1 MADLLSWSSH
11 SPWNR
16 WISRG
21 STDVPRDQAACTIL
35 VLDPPGWPKSS
46 PLSACDEG
54 DDVGSFQRRDDC
66 RPRLDRI
73 PFQGGTCLGRL
84 VLFCP
89 ALQLSCLSVS
99 VDFLP
104 ARLFFWQWLLSFLSV
119 LSDCLVARGRASAG
133 SSSTSCM
140 YHVGLFSSLGI
151 AAYVPCQSFRDYP
164 DCMLLLL
171 LLLLLLLQR

>member
-1 MADLLSWSSH
+1 MSLLVH
-11 SPWNR
+11 HDGGPAVLELPLALNR
-16 WISRG
+16 WTSRG

-73 PFQGGTCLGRL
+73 PFQAGTRLGRL

-99 VDFLP
+99 VGFHS
-104 ARLFFWQWLLSFLSV
+104 ARLLVFLAVVAVISISAVRLLSFLSV
-119 LSDCLVARGRASAG
+119 CLPVIAPPPECPASCA
-133 SSSTSCM
+133 SK
-140 YHVGLFSSLGI
+140 L
-151 AAYVPCQSFRDYP
+151 P
-164 DCMLLLL
+164 
-171 LLLLLLLQR
+171 